1 MQTLSRDHPSLVKS
15 RQAPE
20 SYPSCPHHDL
30 LSLLEPTRPI
40 KPNEILPPEKGRT
53 VSSESMDPVSWS

>member
-20 SYPSCPHHDL
+20 SYPSCSHHDL
-30 LSLLEPTRPI
+30 AFSS
-40 KPNEILPPEKGRT
+40 RT
-53 VSSESMDPVSWS
+53 HQAH